1 MSADPVSVNPLVV
14 SSHDEDYVCPNCAAE
29 NRGEY
34 CAGCGQ
40 KRSHEGDL
48 SLGHAW
54 HHLVH
59 EILHF
64 DGRIFQSIKLLFLR
78 PGQLSLDF
86 LEGRRARHV
95 HPVRLFLVFSA
106 IFLLVRGDTF
116 TTARLVG
123 PRGKAQLEQKAVR
136 QGISYE
142 ALVLKTDRRFE
153 MTFKLSYIAAVLAT
167 GLWLW
172 VFFRSRRRYLA
183 EHMVVALHAACVSMA
198 FGLILTSLL
207 PRSVI
212 FSPWI
217 IPAAAVSFGGAHL
230 QRSLVVVYGA
240 MEKKRTVLVSTL
252 CIYTSLV
259 IVNGTLL
266 YVQMRSIR
274 L

>member
-1 MSADPVSVNPLVV
+1 MSADPVSVDPVV
-14 SSHDEDYVCPNCAAE
+14 VAAHEDSRVCPNCSTE
-29 NRGEY
+29 TPGEY
-34 CAGCGQ
+34 CSGCGQ
-40 KRSHEGDL
+40 KRTHDGDL
-48 SLGHAW
+48 SLAHAW

-64 DGRIFQSIKLLFLR
+64 DGRILQSIKLLFLR
-78 PGQLSLDF
+78 PGRLSLDF

-123 PRGKAQLEQKAVR
+123 PRGKAQLEQKAAR
-136 QGISYE
+136 QGITYE

-198 FGLILTSLL
+198 FGLVLTSLL

-217 IPAAAVSFGGAHL
+217 IPAAAVCFGAAHL

-240 MEKKRTVLVSTL
+240 MERRRAFLVTNL
-252 CIYTSLV
+252 CIYSSLL

-266 YVQMRSIR
+266 YVQMQSIR